1 MCSGGTGHAEAVQV
15 LFDPKVVSFKE
26 VIRQYVKLF
35 RPSRHQGEETSQYRA
50 AIFYENEQQKLEGG
64 EVLKDAGFDEGERER
79 LLEPASVFFA
89 AEVYHQKY
97 YEKATLGGLRR

>member
-1 MCSGGTGHAEAVQV
+1 
-15 LFDPKVVSFKE
+15 PKVVSFKD
-26 VIRQYVKLF
+26 VIMQYVKLF
-35 RPSRHQGEETSQYRA
+35 RPSRYKGEETSQYRA
-50 AIFYENEQQKLEGG
+50 AIFYENDRQKFEGG
-64 EVLKDAGFDEGERER
+64 EVLKECGFDEQECAR